1 MFRWQPRPGQN
12 EKYLYEER
20 ITLWKAESLDA
31 AIELAEQEAKSYARD
46 GDEFLGFS
54 QGFALPE
61 PIAAHGAEVFSLLR
75 ESNLEPEEYIDALF
89 DTGTEHEQK
98 VPHGDGA

>member
-1 MFRWQPRPGQN
+1 LFRWQPRPGQN

-31 AIELAEQEAKSYARD
+31 AIELAEQEAKSYASD

-54 QGFALPE
+54 QAFALSE
-61 PIAAHGAEVFSLLR
+61 PVAAHGAEVFSLLR

-89 DTGTEHEQK
+89 DVGTEYEQ
-98 VPHGDGA
+98 